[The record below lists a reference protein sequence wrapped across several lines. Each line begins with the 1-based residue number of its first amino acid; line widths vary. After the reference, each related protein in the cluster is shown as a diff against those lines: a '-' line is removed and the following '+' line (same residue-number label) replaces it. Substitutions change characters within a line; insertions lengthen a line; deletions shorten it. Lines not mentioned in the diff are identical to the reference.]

1 MGESD
6 KIQHPKKRAFLAAF
20 ESCGSVSRACKAA
33 EINRSTH
40 YEWLESDPEYVQA
53 FDEAKENCGEELE
66 AVARERAV
74 KGSDTLLIFL
84 LKGCMPEK
92 YKDRV
97 SQDVKHEFGD
107 LPDEELDRRIAEA
120 ERRKAPKTA
129 GD

>member
-1 MGESD
+1 MAESD

-20 ESCGSVSRACKAA
+20 EDCGSISRACKAA

-40 YEWLESDPEYVQA
+40 YEWLEDPDYLLA
-53 FDEAKENCGEELE
+53 FEEAKENCGEELE

-107 LPDEELDRRIAEA
+107 VPDEELDKRIAALEG
-120 ERRKAPKTA
+120 RKATA
-129 GD
+129 TSSE